1 MPADNGDAID
11 TRMLLRQ
18 MILAR
23 NAPAVR
29 RLAEELGLSQD
40 ELAATLREELSR
52 QHEHGGEDR
61 LGPRY
66 NVSTG
71 EYTTLEEWVEQV
83 IREG

>member
-40 ELAATLREELSR
+40 ELAATLREELAR
-52 QHEHGGEDR
+52 QQEHGGEDR

-71 EYTTLEEWVEQV
+71 KYTTLGEWVEQA